1 MQKIVFHSADA
12 SFNLLHKKRLKAFIA
27 LLFEK
32 ERTTLYTLNY
42 IFCSDKYLLDINQK
56 FLQHD
61 FFTDIITFDLSEAP
75 NYIVGEIYISIDRV
89 KENALLMKTNREEE
103 LLRVIFHGALHLCG
117 FKDKKQSDIKI
128 MREKEDQYLKLYKK
142 FLFQ

>member
-1 MQKIVFHSADA
+1 
-12 SFNLLHKKRLKAFIA
+12 
-27 LLFEK
+27 
-32 ERTTLYTLNY
+32 
-42 IFCSDKYLLDINQK
+42 
-56 FLQHD
+56 LQHD

>member
-12 SFNLLHKKRLKAFIA
+12 PFNLLHKKRLKAFIA

-32 ERTTLYTLNY
+32 ERTPLYALNY
-42 IFCSDKYLLDINQK
+42 IFCSDKYLLGINQK

-117 FKDKKQSDIKI
+117 FRDKKQSDIKI